1 MKKLKVYHNPRC
13 SKSRQALAYMD
24 EKGLSYDVVR
34 YLDHPLSKEDLIALI
49 AKIGIS
55 TDELLRKNEQF
66 FKANMKGLNL
76 TSDQILD
83 YMLEEPK
90 LIERPIIESAE
101 KAVIGRPAEAIDE
114 LL

>member
-34 YLDHPLSKEDLIALI
+34 YLDYPPSKEDLIALI

-55 TDELLRKNEQF
+55 ADELLRKNEQF
-66 FKANMKGLNL
+66 FKANMKELNL

>member
-34 YLDHPLSKEDLIALI
+34 YLDHPPSKEDLVALI

-55 TDELLRKNEQF
+55 TD
-66 FKANMKGLNL
+66 
-76 TSDQILD
+76 
-83 YMLEEPK
+83 
-90 LIERPIIESAE
+90 
-101 KAVIGRPAEAIDE
+101 
-114 LL
+114 